1 MGGNIG
7 ATVPMGLMR
16 GFRGIPDHVVYPLI
30 CIQLRAKRKM
40 RGIQAIII
48 LRARILHAQLY

>member
-7 ATVPMGLMR
+7 ATVLMGFM
-16 GFRGIPDHVVYPLI
+16 GDFRGISDHVVYQLI
-30 CIQLRAKRKM
+30 CIQLQAKRKM

-48 LRARILHAQLY
+48 LRARILHAI